1 MTIRDERFEAL
12 LGTAAPLVA
21 GVFDA
26 LPDAI
31 GVVWPIVD
39 ERGGVIDFEIGYTN
53 PSSERMMGV
62 RLSDE
67 AGARLREV
75 MPGVVPMG
83 LYDRLLRVAESGRG
97 ESAEITWDTMWRDAI
112 HVRGVWVHTVLPFGS
127 GLLSVAFDVSE
138 ERRRE
143 NELRN
148 FAAVAAHDLR
158 EPLVGL
164 RIMAALLGRRAGL
177 GVEEQEMVRLLDDG
191 AQRAT
196 GLVDSILEYAT
207 AGDDGARR
215 TEVDCGEV
223 VSEVLATL
231 ASQIER
237 VDGRVEVGALP
248 TLQASRSGMV
258 RVFQNLIANA
268 FKFHDGDTPHVA
280 VSAKDGEAG
289 WAFSVRDNGIGLPKD
304 SAIFEMFTRAGGE
317 HEGSGI
323 GLATCR
329 RIVEAHGG
337 RIWAEPTP
345 GGGSTFHFTLPA

>member
-1 MTIRDERFEAL
+1 MSVRDERFEAL
-12 LGTAAPLVA
+12 LGPAAPLVA
-21 GVFDA
+21 AVFDA

-39 ERGGVIDFEIGYTN
+39 ETGALVDFEVGYTN

-62 RLSDE
+62 RLGEE

-75 MPGVVPMG
+75 MPGVVTMG
-83 LYDRLLRVAESGRG
+83 LYDRLLRVGKSGRA
-97 ESAEITWDTMWRDAI
+97 EAAEIPLGAMWRDAI

-127 GLLSVAFDVSE
+127 GLLRVAFDVSE

-143 NELRN
+143 NELRD
-148 FAAVAAHDLR
+148 FAAGAAHDLPAPLLGAHVMA
-158 EPLVGL
+158 PLVG
-164 RIMAALLGRRAGL
+164 RRGGL
-177 GVEEQEMVRLLDDG
+177 GVEEKEMVRLLDDG
-191 AQRAT
+191 VKRAT

-207 AGDDGARR
+207 ATDDGASR

-223 VSEVLATL
+223 VSEVVATL
-231 ASQIER
+231 AAQIER

-248 TLQASRSGMV
+248 VLQASRPGLF

-268 FKFHDGDTPHVA
+268 FKFHNGDAPHVA
-280 VSAKDGEAG
+280 VSARHGDAG

-304 SAIFEMFTRAGGE
+304 SAIFEMFKRGGGE

-337 RIWAEPTP
+337 RIWAEPAP
-345 GGGSTFHFTLPA
+345 GGGSTFLFTIPA